1 MPFPYEVR
9 ISWRYL
15 RAKRHE
21 AFISLSTWISIGGVT
36 LGVMALIVVLGVMG
50 GFESD
55 LRGKILGANPHIIV
69 LRHDQRPVEEKE
81 RLLEQLRQVP
91 GVVEA
96 EPFVVS
102 QVLLTSERSVTGV
115 ILRGIDPQ
123 RFGRLTSF
131 ERMMRE
137 GSLQELNAPAP
148 EAGRGTDAGASQSA
162 SAEGVPPPSG
172 RGAAPTPEAI
182 ILGKELARTLAVGL
196 GQKVNVVSPLG
207 EATPMGSVP
216 KLRAFR
222 VAGIFQTGLFEYDN
236 SLAFINL
243 RNAQRFFD
251 LDDLVSGVEVR
262 VADVYHADRV
272 ARRINARLAPPYLAR
287 DWMQM
292 NRNLF
297 AALQLERT
305 VMFIILVMIVLVAAF
320 NIISTLTMVV
330 MEKRKEIAILK
341 SMGATHR
348 SIMKIFIFQGLL
360 IGVLGTLLG
369 VLGGSLIGWSLQTYH
384 YIRLPAEVYLLDTLP
399 FDLQPLM
406 LITVSVAALGLTF
419 IATLYPAWS
428 AARVQPVEV
437 LRYE

>member
-1 MPFPYEVR
+1 MALPYEVL

-15 RAKRHE
+15 RAKRHA

-81 RLLEQLRQVP
+81 RLLERLRQVP

-115 ILRGIDPQ
+115 ILRGIDPR

-137 GSLQELNAPAP
+137 GSLRELNAAAP
-148 EAGRGTDAGASQSA
+148 EAGRGADAGGSPGAP
-162 SAEGVPPPSG
+162 AEGATPP
-172 RGAAPTPEAI
+172 RGGGAGPTQEAI

-207 EATPMGSVP
+207 EVTPMGSVP

-236 SLAFINL
+236 SLAFISL
-243 RNAQRFFD
+243 RNAQSFFD

-262 VADVYHADRV
+262 VADVYRADRV
-272 ARRINARLAPPYLAR
+272 ARRINAQLAPPYLAR

-369 VLGGSLIGWSLQTYH
+369 VLGGSLIGWSLRTYR

-406 LITVSVAALGLTF
+406 LITVALAALGLTF